1 MFSKILL
8 LIISSVYL
16 IGASALVDHGDLT
29 VAYEEA
35 TPAPFL
41 RSYSSA
47 INLVLASPL
56 TMCDGVTGL
65 PALNNMD
72 EIVFGDNVDGLSHPA
87 GPEASSIHQSFGAVM
102 ISQQDGNHLIQALS
116 KSVSIR
122 SHNL

>member
-1 MFSKILL
+1 MLSASSSSLSVFSKILL

-16 IGASALVDHGDLT
+16 IGASALVGHGDLT

-72 EIVFGDNVDGLSHPA
+72 EIVESN
-87 GPEASSIHQSFGAVM
+87 Q
-102 ISQQDGNHLIQALS
+102 
-116 KSVSIR
+116 
-122 SHNL
+122 

>member
-1 MFSKILL
+1 M
-8 LIISSVYL
+8 YL

-72 EIVFGDNVDGLSHPA
+72 KIVESNQYRATGIVLVNNVDGLSHSA
-87 GPEASSIHQSFGAVM
+87 GPEASSVHQSFGAVM
-102 ISQQDGNHLIQALS
+102 ISQQDGNHLI
-116 KSVSIR
+116 IR
-122 SHNL
+122 LHNL